1 MRFRTMMTA
10 LVLLAAGSTAA
21 RADVVFGVALPR
33 TGPVAATGDQ
43 ILEGVRAAAHD
54 VNATGGINGQTL
66 VLDVQDDAC
75 DPKQAVSV
83 ANRFVAGGVKLIV
96 GHMCS
101 GSSIV
106 ASDVYAENGAL
117 MISPASN
124 SAKLTDRGLPGI
136 FRVCG
141 RDDDQGKLTAAIIK
155 ERFAGQKIAILHD
168 NAPFGRGLAEAVKA
182 NLNAIGITEALFA
195 AITPGERDYTA
206 VISRLK
212 AAGIQLVYYGGYPQ
226 EMGTLVR
233 QSADQA
239 YRGQWFTGS
248 GMSSREFGTIGGP
261 ATDGVLM
268 TFNPDPRKRPE
279 AAAIVDAFKT
289 RGVDPDGFTLYGYAA
304 VQVLAQAANRA
315 KSTDAEGAGSGTEG
329 GSLRHAPRPGRVQ
342 RQGRYLGAG
351 LRAVCLARWKLRLR
365 ELISAGAGLP

>member
-1 MRFRTMMTA
+1 MRIRQVIAA
-10 LVLLAAGSTAA
+10 LILAAAPSTAA

-33 TGPVAATGDQ
+33 TGPTAAIGDQ
-43 ILEGVRAAAHD
+43 ILDGITSAVRD
-54 VNATGGINGQTL
+54 VNAAGGIAGQT
-66 VLDVQDDAC
+66 VALDVQDDAC

-83 ANRFVAGGVKLIV
+83 ANRFVAGSVRLIV

-101 GSSIV
+101 GASIV
-106 ASDVYAENGAL
+106 ASDIYAENGAL
-117 MISPASN
+117 MITPASN

-141 RDDDQGKLTAAIIK
+141 RDDEQGRLTASIIA
-155 ERFAGQKIAILHD
+155 ERFKGRKIAILHD
-168 NAPFGRGLAEAVKA
+168 NAPFGRGLAEAVKT
-182 NLNAIGITEALFA
+182 NLNAMGVTETLFA

-212 AAGIQLVYYGGYPQ
+212 AAGIELVYYGGYPQ

-233 QSADQA
+233 QAGDQA

-248 GMSSREFGTIGGP
+248 GMASKEFAAIGGP

-279 AAAIVDAFKT
+279 AAAIVDGFKA

-304 VQVLAQAANRA
+304 VQVLVQAAGKAR
-315 KSTDAEGAGSGTEG
+315 STDPKAIAEALKADRFDT
-329 GSLRHAPRPGRVQ
+329 L
-342 RQGRYLGAG
+342 LGHVGFDAKG
-351 LRAVCLARWKLRLR
+351 D
-365 ELISAGAGLP
+365 ISAPGYVLYVWSGGTYDYAK